1 LVCLLRAFLPCFSSF
16 FLRLLHE
23 GLSFQGSN
31 IVQRA
36 VSESIAI
43 SGVVLLA
50 AIIRAVIHGPGRH
63 RAGRLLSSIPM
74 EIIEVRELAA
84 MTETSNTINYRVA
97 VRDDETDILAVL
109 EEVAPEILL
118 KRA

>member
-1 LVCLLRAFLPCFSSF
+1 
-16 FLRLLHE
+16 
-23 GLSFQGSN
+23 
-31 IVQRA
+31 
-36 VSESIAI
+36 
-43 SGVVLLA
+43 
-50 AIIRAVIHGPGRH
+50 
-63 RAGRLLSSIPM
+63 M